1 VGKYCVILLLL
12 LAGQLPMNTS
22 VDELFRDYSGDVPGA
37 AVIVIHQGKVLYE
50 KAYGLADLH
59 KKIPCTTHTD
69 FRLASVT
76 KQFTAMSILMLAQQ
90 KKLSLDDSMTKYFPE
105 FPDYGKPITIRH
117 MLSHRSGL
125 PDYEDLIPNG
135 TTIPVSDRNALNL
148 LRTQTHGYFPAG
160 SEFRYSN
167 SGYCLLSLIVEKVS
181 GMPFSQF
188 LQANIFQPLGMTRTV
203 AYEAGTSQVSDR
215 AYGYALENERFID
228 SDQSLTSSTLGDG
241 GVYSNVEDLYK
252 WDQAL
257 YTEKLIS
264 HDLLESAFQPVSKTT
279 DMKDSGYG
287 YGWYV
292 TSYKGARDLWH
303 YGETCGFTNR
313 IDRFP
318 DRQFTVIVLT
328 NRRDANIGDIG
339 RKIADIF
346 GF

>member
-1 VGKYCVILLLL
+1 
-12 LAGQLPMNTS
+12 MRTS
-22 VDELFRDYSGDVPGA
+22 VDDLFREFSGPDVPGA
-37 AVIVIHQGKVLYE
+37 AVIVIHQGKVRYE

-76 KQFTAMSILMLAQQ
+76 KQFTAMSILILAQQ
-90 KKLSLDDSMTKYFPE
+90 KKLSLDDSITKYFLE
-105 FPDYGKPITIRH
+105 FPEYGKQITIRQ

-135 TTIPVSDRNALNL
+135 TTIPVTDRNALNL
-148 LRTQTHGYFPAG
+148 LRMQTHGYFAPG
-160 SEFRYSN
+160 SQFRYSN

-181 GMPFSQF
+181 GVTFSQF
-188 LQANIFQPLGMTRTV
+188 LQANIFQPLGMAHTL
-203 AYEAGTSQVSDR
+203 AYEAGTSQVPDR
-215 AYGYALENERFID
+215 AFGYALENGSFID

-241 GVYSNVEDLYK
+241 GIYSNVEDLFK

-264 HDLLESAFQPVSKTT
+264 HDLLQSAFQPASKTT
-279 DMKDSGYG
+279 DMADSGYG

-292 TSYKGARDLWH
+292 SSYHGTRNLWH

-318 DRQFTVIVLT
+318 DLQFSVIILT
-328 NRRDANIGDIG
+328 NRRDANVGNIG
-339 RKIADIF
+339 RKIAELFQIF
-346 GF
+346 